1 MGSGLLRNPKS
12 KPAEARGLP
21 AKILLF
27 LAFIFIFVFR
37 VAVIRGSVFSGPA
50 RGKSPENPLLNQT
63 NTAIFMVMKELLE
76 RFENKPPEI
85 VFHWR
90 DPETEAE
97 GWTVINSLRGGAA
110 GGGTRMREGL
120 DMNEVLSLAKTMEVK
135 FTVSG
140 PPIGGAK
147 SGINFNPEDP
157 RKKGVLDRWYRA
169 VAPLLKSYY
178 GTGGDLNVD
187 EIHEVIPITEEAGVW
202 HPQEGV
208 FNGHFKPTEA
218 DKINRIGQLR
228 MGVIKVLESTE
239 YSPDPSR
246 KYTVADM
253 ITGFG
258 VAEAVRHYY
267 EVQGGSVEG
276 KRAIIQ
282 GFGNVGAAAAFYLA
296 KMGARIVG
304 IIDRNGGVVRQEGFA
319 FEEIQD
325 FFRKKKGNYLIA
337 ENMIPFEEINRQIW
351 EVPAEIFA
359 PCAASRL
366 VTREQINT
374 LIDSGLEV
382 ISCGANVPFADRE
395 IFFGPI
401 MEYTDG
407 RVSLIPDFIS
417 NCGMARVF
425 AYFMEGRVSMDDS
438 AIFNDTSGVIRK
450 AILNIFR
457 QNPTKKNLSRT
468 AFEIALKQLL
478 Y

>member
-1 MGSGLLRNPKS
+1 
-12 KPAEARGLP
+12 
-21 AKILLF
+21 
-27 LAFIFIFVFR
+27 
-37 VAVIRGSVFSGPA
+37 
-50 RGKSPENPLLNQT
+50 
-63 NTAIFMVMKELLE
+63 MKELLKIY
-76 RFENKPPEI
+76 ENKAPEI
-85 VFHWR
+85 VFNWK

-147 SGINFNPEDP
+147 SGINFNPNDP
-157 RKKGVLDRWYRA
+157 RKVGVLKRWYHA

-187 EIHEVIPITEEAGVW
+187 EIHEVIPITEDAGVW

-228 MGVIKVLESTE
+228 LGVVKVLEGE
-239 YSPDPSR
+239 DYSPSVAR
-246 KYTVADM
+246 KFTVADM

-267 EVQGGSVEG
+267 DIHGGSVKG
-276 KRAIIQ
+276 KRAIVQ
-282 GFGNVGAAAAFYLA
+282 GFGNVGSAAAFYLA
-296 KMGARIVG
+296 KMGAKVVG
-304 IIDRNGGVVRQEGFA
+304 IIDRAGGVINEEGYTL
-319 FEEIQD
+319 EEIRT
-325 FFRKKKGNYLIA
+325 FFLNKKGNELFADNI
-337 ENMIPFEEINRQIW
+337 IPFAEMNDRIW
-351 EVPAEIFA
+351 NLPAEIFV

-366 VTREQINT
+366 VTEEQISRM
-374 LIDSGLEV
+374 IQAGLDV
-382 ISCGANVPFADRE
+382 ISCGANVPFADKE

-401 MEYTDG
+401 MEYTDE

-425 AYFMEGRVSMDDS
+425 AYFMEGRVAMDDEL
-438 AIFNDTSGVIRK
+438 IFNDTSNTIRN
-450 AILNIFR
+450 AILNIFD
-457 QNPTKKNLSRT
+457 QNKSKVNLSKT
-468 AFEIALKQLL
+468 GFEIALKQLI
-478 Y
+478 